1 MHSIVS
7 LVVRGETLNWAR
19 KRASG
24 QAGEWQGEL
33 VPDKGELSASRKRWS
48 RLGSRHSGRTAI
60 KLRNMRTASDIIMD
74 KLDDLTS
81 SVEFIKSKMMRD
93 ECDQMS
99 KEMKQDE
106 EKWKREEY
114 KGVYANIKK
123 SRQFGEVGCGG
134 GLQYI
139 LVPNDVQVIAMWNGK
154 VSNENSNKQ
163 NEMLDTMFLLCHSNV
178 DITK

>member
-1 MHSIVS
+1 
-7 LVVRGETLNWAR
+7 
-19 KRASG
+19 
-24 QAGEWQGEL
+24 
-33 VPDKGELSASRKRWS
+33 
-48 RLGSRHSGRTAI
+48 
-60 KLRNMRTASDIIMD
+60 MRTMSDNILD
-74 KLDDLTS
+74 RLDDPTS
-81 SVEFIKSKMMRD
+81 SVEFIKSKMMKYK
-93 ECDQMS
+93 CDQMS

-163 NEMLDTMFLLCHSNV
+163 NEMLDTMFFIMSLQC
-178 DITK
+178 

>member
-1 MHSIVS
+1 MS

-24 QAGEWQGEL
+24 QAGQWEGEL

-48 RLGSRHSGRTAI
+48 RLGSRHSGRAAI

-99 KEMKQDE
+99 KEMKQDQE
-106 EKWKREEY
+106 DELAGGQSKYAHHEHVVFA
-114 KGVYANIKK
+114 KGRRA
-123 SRQFGEVGCGG
+123 RWR
-134 GLQYI
+134 L
-139 LVPNDVQVIAMWNGK
+139 P
-154 VSNENSNKQ
+154 
-163 NEMLDTMFLLCHSNV
+163 
-178 DITK
+178 

>member
-1 MHSIVS
+1 MWHFACQDTRFAKTKATNLLVEIKLLS
-7 LVVRGETLNWAR
+7 LFLGVLRNRFYFCNFECSFFLFIAISFHR
-19 KRASG
+19 SS
-24 QAGEWQGEL
+24 Q
-33 VPDKGELSASRKRWS
+33 SALPEHMWS
-48 RLGSRHSGRTAI
+48 RLGSRHSGRAAI
-60 KLRNMRTASDIIMD
+60 KLREMRTTSDNIMA

-81 SVEFIKSKMMRD
+81 SVEFIESKMMKY

-134 GLQYI
+134 GLQYM
-139 LVPNDVQVIAMWNGK
+139 LVPK
-154 VSNENSNKQ
+154 
-163 NEMLDTMFLLCHSNV
+163 TCR
-178 DITK
+178 

>member
-1 MHSIVS
+1 MSFFNSHFGSQ
-7 LVVRGETLNWAR
+7 LFQN
-19 KRASG
+19 
-24 QAGEWQGEL
+24 
-33 VPDKGELSASRKRWS
+33 SASRQRWS

-81 SVEFIKSKMMRD
+81 SVEFIKRKMMRD

-99 KEMKQDE
+99 KGMKQDE

-163 NEMLDTMFLLCHSNV
+163 NEMPDTVFYCV
-178 DITK
+178 TPC

>member
-1 MHSIVS
+1 
-7 LVVRGETLNWAR
+7 
-19 KRASG
+19 
-24 QAGEWQGEL
+24 
-33 VPDKGELSASRKRWS
+33 
-48 RLGSRHSGRTAI
+48 
-60 KLRNMRTASDIIMD
+60 MRTMSDNIMD
-74 KLDDLTS
+74 RLDDLTS
-81 SVEFIKSKMMRD
+81 SVEFIKSKMMKD

-99 KEMKQDE
+99 KGMKQDE

>member
-1 MHSIVS
+1 
-7 LVVRGETLNWAR
+7 
-19 KRASG
+19 
-24 QAGEWQGEL
+24 
-33 VPDKGELSASRKRWS
+33 
-48 RLGSRHSGRTAI
+48 
-60 KLRNMRTASDIIMD
+60 MD
-74 KLDDLTS
+74 KLGDLTS
-81 SVEFIKSKMMRD
+81 SVDFIKSKMMRD

-163 NEMLDTMFLLCHSNV
+163 NEMPDTVFLLCNFMLKL
-178 DITK
+178 IK

>member
-1 MHSIVS
+1 MS

-24 QAGEWQGEL
+24 QAGEWEGEL

-60 KLRNMRTASDIIMD
+60 KLRNMRTTSDNIMD

-99 KEMKQDE
+99 KDMKKEYD
-106 EKWKREEY
+106 KLKREEY
-114 KGVYANIKK
+114 KKVWENIKK
-123 SRQFGEVGCGG
+123 SNHFGEVGCGG
-134 GLQYI
+134 GMQYI

-154 VSNENSNKQ
+154 VSNENSNKE
-163 NEMLDTMFLLCHSNV
+163 NEMPDTVFYCATSC
-178 DITK
+178 